1 MNHNMD
7 IVVIFVTFIVLISCS
22 SHLSFAEK
30 NNENEEDD
38 KDLYNYIVDSSINTN
53 KILII

>member
-1 MNHNMD
+1 MD